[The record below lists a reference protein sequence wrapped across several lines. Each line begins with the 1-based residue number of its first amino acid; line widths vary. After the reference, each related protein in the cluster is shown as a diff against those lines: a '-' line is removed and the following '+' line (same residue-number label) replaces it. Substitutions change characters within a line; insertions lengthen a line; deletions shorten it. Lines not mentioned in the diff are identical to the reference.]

1 MYKEKVTPKSLS
13 LMILRLKKQ
22 LILWSVSLESICN
35 ELNKEKQNTHF
46 FSFYKPI
53 IKMEPSNSEDKP
65 VLHYSFSTT
74 LNGEWK
80 KHPTLSFLPSW
91 YAHQIPSIS
100 WLPRWQITKR
110 PPHSTWNV
118 RLLSE
123 RRRKRLS
130 TTNQCRALQSCKY
143 MIYLSSI
150 P

>member
-1 MYKEKVTPKSLS
+1 VYKEKVTPKSLS

-46 FSFYKPI
+46 FSFYMPI
-53 IKMEPSNSEDKP
+53 IKMEPSNSKDKP
-65 VLHYSFSTT
+65 VLHYSFFYHIK
-74 LNGEWK
+74 WRMK
-80 KHPTLSFLPSW
+80 KTSNTVIPTILICSSN
-91 YAHQIPSIS
+91 PSIS

-143 MIYLSSI
+143 MI
-150 P
+150 